1 MSEIVLNVI
10 ILTFKSDV
18 AIALAFEK
26 CFCPPYFFIFFPF
39 SFRFSFFYF
48 FLFSLSSPPPRPAP
62 LRAVPVGAGSAGALL
77 PSGGRTAPSRGWT
90 HGWSLGSPPACCSA
104 PPPCSLLDQKHRGF
118 GPPAASPRGEMSG
131 WLCPAQWHDDPVHL
145 SRFGLGMSASR
156 WIGGAILPPC
166 PPPAPKGCPGTAE
179 TLGSFP
185 AHC

>member
-62 LRAVPVGAGSAGALL
+62 LRAVPVVAGSAGALL

-90 HGWSLGSPPACCSA
+90 HGRSLGSPPACCSA